1 MSERSIH
8 KTIRISKDVYDYIED
23 FPGDSWN
30 DRFNNMVQ
38 HVLYFESDRE
48 RKKKNLDQEIEQRQ
62 ERLNELDQ
70 VIRDAKKA
78 LGVLSRW

>member
-1 MSERSIH
+1 
-8 KTIRISKDVYDYIED
+8 
-23 FPGDSWN
+23 
-30 DRFNNMVQ
+30 MVQ